1 MVKYLKVKEAGM
13 PSANLKER
21 LIEDI
26 VTLPD
31 KKVKE
36 VLDFVE
42 YLKLKED
49 DWFINFVNKRGKL
62 AKSEKKAGEKFIRL
76 GVLQKEYR

>member
-1 MVKYLKVKEAGM
+1 M
-13 PSANLKER
+13 PGASLKER

-26 VTLPD
+26 VTLPE

-36 VLDFVE
+36 VIDFVE

-49 DWFINFVNKRGKL
+49 DWFINIVNQRSSL
-62 AKSEKKAGEKFIRL
+62 AKAEKKAGKKFTKL
-76 GVLQKEYR
+76 EELQKEYR

>member
-1 MVKYLKVKEAGM
+1 M
-13 PSANLKER
+13 PVASLKER

-26 VTLPD
+26 VTLPE

-36 VLDFVE
+36 VIDFVE

-49 DWFINFVNKRGKL
+49 DWFITFVNKRSRS
-62 AKSEKKAGEKFIRL
+62 AKSEKKAGGKFIKL
-76 GVLQKEYR
+76 EDLQKAYR

>member
-1 MVKYLKVKEAGM
+1 M
-13 PSANLKER
+13 PVASLKER

-26 VTLPD
+26 VTLPE

-36 VLDFVE
+36 VIDFVE

-49 DWFINFVNKRGKL
+49 DWFITFVNKRARS
-62 AKSEKKAGEKFIRL
+62 AKSEKKAGGKFIKL
-76 GVLQKEYR
+76 EDLQKEYR